1 MCSYIAHCAEF
12 GKKAGDVQK
21 TMQTFLMSL
30 SFFQV
35 LICVTMKS
43 KAESVFTGTE
53 GGSVDISCKYDDG
66 YQYTPMYFCRDPC
79 TSSHVL
85 IRSEKADMVDSKGR
99 YTALNTVSA
108 RRFSV
113 TIRHLTLKDSGVYY
127 CGVDKWG
134 FDKLTKVKLTVSKAV
149 PTISTCAPVSR
160 QNQSPEVTEFP
171 RATTVITAGRDHKHI
186 YIFSDSSTLHEQ
198 ASSTAP
204 PRHALDPLGQLL
216 VVCGGVLGLML
227 CCVLAALVI
236 LYRKT
241 STNITSLKPAAP
253 EIHISN
259 PPPDHEDICH
269 VYDEMLA
276 VYSLAGPAIG
286 DDSSATYSTIQL
298 PAPVDNDCSPNSL
311 VAPH

>member
-1 MCSYIAHCAEF
+1 MYSYIAHCAEF
-12 GKKAGDVQK
+12 GKKVGDVQK
-21 TMQTFLMSL
+21 TVQTFLMSL

-53 GGSVDISCKYDDG
+53 GGSVDISCKYADG

-79 TSSHVL
+79 TSSSHVL
-85 IRSEKADMVDSKGR
+85 IRSEKADVVVSKGR
-99 YTALNTVSA
+99 YTALNSVSA

-134 FDKLTKVKLTVSKAV
+134 SDKLTKVKLTVSK
-149 PTISTCAPVSR
+149 
-160 QNQSPEVTEFP
+160 
-171 RATTVITAGRDHKHI
+171 
-186 YIFSDSSTLHEQ
+186 DSSILHEQ

-204 PRHALDPLGQLL
+204 PQHALDPLGQLL

-241 STNITSLKPAAP
+241 STNITSLKLAAP
-253 EIHISN
+253 EIQISY

-298 PAPVDNDCSPNSL
+298 PAPVDNDCSPYSL

>member
-1 MCSYIAHCAEF
+1 MQACRPDMYSYIAHCAEF
-12 GKKAGDVQK
+12 RKKAGDVQK
-21 TMQTFLMSL
+21 TMQTFLRTL

-35 LICVTMKS
+35 LICVTMKTF

-53 GGSVDISCKYDDG
+53 GGSVDISCKYADG

-79 TSSHVL
+79 TSSTHVL
-85 IRSEKADMVDSKGR
+85 IRSETADMVDSKGR

-127 CGVDKWG
+127 CGVDKWF

-149 PTISTCAPVSR
+149 PTVSTHAPVSR
-160 QNQSPEVTEFP
+160 QDQSPEVTQLP
-171 RATTVITAGRDHKHI
+171 CATTAI
-186 YIFSDSSTLHEQ
+186 
-198 ASSTAP
+198 SSTADNFTSYEEATSTTQTQ
-204 PRHALDPLGQLL
+204 HSLDPHGQLL

-236 LYRKT
+236 LYRKKS
-241 STNITSLKPAAP
+241 STHITSLKPPAP
-253 EIHISN
+253 ENQISH
-259 PPPDHEDICH
+259 PPPYQEDFCH

-276 VYSLAGPAIG
+276 VYSLAGPATA

-298 PAPVDNDCSPNSL
+298 PAQADI
-311 VAPH
+311 APH